1 MKRLLFAL
9 LTCAI
14 AFAPVGLVSP
24 RTVYAATCAKEYI
37 VKSGDWVRK
46 IAREQK
52 VDWQEI
58 VRLNKL
64 TAPDFIYPGQKL
76 CLQETGATAT
86 PTPVKT
92 VTPTPTPTKSPTA
105 KPPATVVPIVIPT
118 FRIVSVVK
126 GESVTIETSNFPAG
140 VKFDVRMGAYGTA
153 GVGGTLVTTADS
165 AKGGTFQAK
174 YSIPAGLKTLDQI
187 AIRLENASTG
197 YFAFNWFYNN
207 NAP

>member
-14 AFAPVGLVSP
+14 AFAPLGGVGP

-52 VDWQEI
+52 VEWQEI

-64 TAPDFIYPGQKL
+64 AAPDFIYPGQKL

-86 PTPVKT
+86 PTP
-92 VTPTPTPTKSPTA
+92 TKSSTA
-105 KPPATVVPIVIPT
+105 KPPATVVPIIIPT
-118 FRIVSVVK
+118 IRIVSVVK

-140 VKFDVRMGAYGTA
+140 VKFEVRMGAYGTA
-153 GVGGTLVTTADS
+153 GVGGTLVTTTDS

-174 YSIPAGLKTLDQI
+174 YTIPAGLKTLDQI
-187 AIRLENASTG
+187 AIRLESASTG

-207 NAP
+207 TAP